1 MLFHLHTFLP
11 TQCCRNFFVRLLAI
25 FWYQYNLHI
34 CISSQEAIE
43 CVKEID
49 LPGAMRQVVV
59 EGINHTLERKA
70 VYRPVTG
77 ELFSRLVQEKVI
89 SQHDFS
95 DG

>member
-1 MLFHLHTFLP
+1 M
-11 TQCCRNFFVRLLAI
+11 
-25 FWYQYNLHI
+25 
-34 CISSQEAIE
+34 
-43 CVKEID
+43 KEID

-59 EGINHTLERKA
+59 EGINHTLERIA